1 VKNAIIFAL
10 LVVIGVLAA
19 SRVGGGGAQALI
31 QDTTLSARPSNPT
44 GASAP
49 RKADFP
55 VCVTIKPQPLL
66 RTPHGRTDFRLGEP
80 MNDKGAT

>member
-31 QDTTLSARPSNPT
+31 QDTTLP
-44 GASAP
+44 P

>member
-10 LVVIGVLAA
+10 LVVIGLLAA
-19 SRVGGGGAQALI
+19 SRGGGAQALI
-31 QDTTLSARPSNPT
+31 QDTTLLA
-44 GASAP
+44 

-55 VCVTIKPQPLL
+55 LCVTIKPQPLL